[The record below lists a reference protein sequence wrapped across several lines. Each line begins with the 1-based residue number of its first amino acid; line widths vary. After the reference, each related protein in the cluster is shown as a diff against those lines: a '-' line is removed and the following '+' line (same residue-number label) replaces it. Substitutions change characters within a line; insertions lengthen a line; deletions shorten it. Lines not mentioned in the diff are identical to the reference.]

1 MAIAQNSSET
11 VGAVIGRPFAKGV
24 SGNPG
29 GRPKGLARYVR
40 DLVGDDGRRI
50 ADFMLGVL
58 NDETERTETRMQA
71 ATWLADRG
79 FGKAPTTM
87 AAGEAEVVQIILE
100 DVFED
105 AERAAEQFGRE
116 ALRLSQS
123 SRHGNERT

>member
-29 GRPKGLARYVR
+29 GRPKGTPATYAISSATTAGGLRTSCSACSTT
-40 DLVGDDGRRI
+40 
-50 ADFMLGVL
+50 
-58 NDETERTETRMQA
+58 ETERTETRMQA